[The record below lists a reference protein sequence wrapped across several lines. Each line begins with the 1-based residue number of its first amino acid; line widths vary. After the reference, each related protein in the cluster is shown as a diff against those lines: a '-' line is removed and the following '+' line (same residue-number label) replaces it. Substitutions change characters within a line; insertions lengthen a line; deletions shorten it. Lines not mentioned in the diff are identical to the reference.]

1 MIGLRAKRVSRYSE
15 RRLHIMPSPD
25 SVMDRMLE
33 ILSQLNPE
41 YLTLALNF
49 AVQEAT
55 RGIQDTVPASPS
67 ETGKESR

>member
-1 MIGLRAKRVSRYSE
+1 
-15 RRLHIMPSPD
+15 MPSPD